1 MITRF
6 FMWDTPFDYPPR
18 KVAVRVHNENENAS
32 VGTDN
37 EGSEN
42 LTDDESVQRANDV
55 VDDMVIKL
63 EEGETDRVLKQ
74 VSLKMAAM
82 QLENEAN
89 AKVGSKDVHKL
100 DNITRLKLF
109 WEFKGRTEYADRSDL
124 ESIYSNRLDESME
137 D

>member
-1 MITRF
+1 
-6 FMWDTPFDYPPR
+6 
-18 KVAVRVHNENENAS
+18 
-32 VGTDN
+32 
-37 EGSEN
+37 
-42 LTDDESVQRANDV
+42 
-55 VDDMVIKL
+55 MVIKL

-124 ESIYSNRLDESME
+124 ESIYSNRLDESTE